1 VTIGARDLGGRVE
14 PGFEG
19 VADAFARTLE
29 GSRGGAAFAAVAD
42 GELVVDLWG
51 GAADE
56 DGETPWSERT
66 IALLFSGTKGLVATC
81 MLLLVERGLLDLDA
95 PVSGYW
101 PEFAAAGKE
110 GVLVRHVLAHTA
122 GVPGLRASFT
132 PDDVLDGE
140 RMAAAVAAEAPFWPP
155 GTRLAYHAVTFG
167 TLCGELI
174 RRVDGR
180 SAGRF
185 FAEEV
190 AAPLGLDV
198 WIGLPLE
205 LEPDVAT
212 LVRAPD
218 WGITYLGEGP
228 EPLLAALYGD
238 LHSGSGFRA
247 NEPAFHRAEVP
258 AANGIG
264 TARSVARL
272 YGCLARGGEIDGV
285 RLLSPA
291 NAELAHRE
299 LSRDLCAVTRRPY
312 AYGAGFEL
320 QTELRRFGPAA
331 DAFGHTGSGG
341 STHGAW
347 PSRRVG
353 FSYLMSELRSESR
366 DDRGPSVLRAL
377 HDAIR

>member
-1 VTIGARDLGGRVE
+1 VTAGARRLGGRVE
-14 PGFEG
+14 AGFEG

-29 GSRGGAAFAAVAD
+29 GSHGGAAFAAVVD
-42 GELVVDLWG
+42 GEPVVDLWG
-51 GAADE
+51 GSADE
-56 DGETPWSERT
+56 EGGTAWSERT
-66 IALLFSGTKGLVATC
+66 TALLFSGTKGLLATC

-95 PVSGYW
+95 PVAGYW

-110 GVLVRHVLAHTA
+110 GVLVRHVLAHTS
-122 GVPGLRASFT
+122 GVPGLRLPFT
-132 PDDVLDGE
+132 PDDLLDDR

-155 GTRLAYHAVTFG
+155 GTRLAYHALTFG
-167 TLCGELI
+167 WLCGELI

-185 FAEEV
+185 LAEEL
-190 AAPLGLDV
+190 AAPLGLDL
-198 WIGLPLE
+198 WIGLPPR

-218 WGITYLGEGP
+218 WGVTYLGEGP

-238 LHSGSGFRA
+238 LHTGFRW
-247 NEPAFHRAEVP
+247 NEPVFHRVEIP

-272 YGCLARGGEIDGV
+272 YGCLARGGELDGV
-285 RLLSPA
+285 RLLAPA
-291 NAELAHRE
+291 TVELAHRE

-320 QTELRRFGPAA
+320 QTELRRFGPVS

-347 PSRRVG
+347 PSRRAG
-353 FSYLMSELRSESR
+353 FSYLMSELRPESA
-366 DDRGPSVLRAL
+366 DERGPSVLHAL
-377 HDAIR
+377 HDAIG